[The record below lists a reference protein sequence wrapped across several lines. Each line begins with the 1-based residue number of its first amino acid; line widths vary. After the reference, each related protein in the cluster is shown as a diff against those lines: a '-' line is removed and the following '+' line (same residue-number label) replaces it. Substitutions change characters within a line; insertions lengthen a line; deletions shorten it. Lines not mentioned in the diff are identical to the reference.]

1 MVNKL
6 VSIIIPNWNGEKLLA
21 QCLPSIKRS
30 NFNNYEIILVD
41 NNSVDNSIQLAKSIF
56 NNLKVIKLNRN
67 YGFAKAVNEG
77 IKQSKGEYLFL
88 LNNDVIIEKDCITRL
103 VRVLVQKS
111 EDIVGVTGKI
121 LSLSDKNII
130 DSAGDEI
137 NIVGQ
142 ASSRGKGESK
152 TKESTEEPVFL
163 ITAGGSLFR
172 KKTFNKVGL
181 FDDDFFAYYED
192 VDWCLRA
199 QLSGYKLWYT
209 PKAVMYHEHKATSKR
224 MANYVEY
231 LQFRNQTQVIIKNFP
246 SPLLIKRLRWLKI
259 PLVHLNTILFFAKNN
274 LLKEALLSD
283 LWIVFRLPQLILK
296 KIMIQKNR
304 KVDLNYFDNQMI
316 EKKIKLLFLY
326 F

>member
-1 MVNKL
+1 M
-6 VSIIIPNWNGEKLLA
+6 
-21 QCLPSIKRS
+21 
-30 NFNNYEIILVD
+30 
-41 NNSVDNSIQLAKSIF
+41 
-56 NNLKVIKLNRN
+56 
-67 YGFAKAVNEG
+67 
-77 IKQSKGEYLFL
+77 
-88 LNNDVIIEKDCITRL
+88 
-103 VRVLVQKS
+103 VQKS

-199 QLSGYKLWYT
+199 QLSG
-209 PKAVMYHEHKATSKR
+209 
-224 MANYVEY
+224 
-231 LQFRNQTQVIIKNFP
+231 
-246 SPLLIKRLRWLKI
+246 
-259 PLVHLNTILFFAKNN
+259 
-274 LLKEALLSD
+274 
-283 LWIVFRLPQLILK
+283 
-296 KIMIQKNR
+296 
-304 KVDLNYFDNQMI
+304 
-316 EKKIKLLFLY
+316 
-326 F
+326 